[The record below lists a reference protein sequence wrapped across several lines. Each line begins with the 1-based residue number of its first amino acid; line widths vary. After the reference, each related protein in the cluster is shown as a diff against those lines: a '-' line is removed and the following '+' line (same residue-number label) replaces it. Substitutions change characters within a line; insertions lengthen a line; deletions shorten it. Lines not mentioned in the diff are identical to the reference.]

1 MVTLFW
7 GHTSTLN
14 FGAEVNYFVQ
24 RCSHKQDDA
33 LVYSF
38 FSKNRGPGIHKH
50 FLTLFL
56 RELLRA
62 NLKRKASQIV
72 EKYDLNLPPYPGG
85 QCFVRLS

>member
-14 FGAEVNYFVQ
+14 FGAEVKYFVQ

-50 FLTLFL
+50 FLTLLL

-72 EKYDLNLPPYPGG
+72 
-85 QCFVRLS
+85 FRLLKLIISN

>member
-14 FGAEVNYFVQ
+14 FGAEVKYFVQ

-33 LVYSF
+33 SCTL
-38 FSKNRGPGIHKH
+38 FSQNIAAPVGIHKH
-50 FLTLFL
+50 FLTLLL

-72 EKYDLNLPPYPGG
+72 
-85 QCFVRLS
+85 FRLLKLIISN

>member
-14 FGAEVNYFVQ
+14 FGAEVKYFVQ

-38 FSKNRGPGIHKH
+38 FSKYRGPGGYSQT
-50 FLTLFL
+50 FLNFALT
-56 RELLRA
+56 RVV
-62 NLKRKASQIV
+62 KSK
-72 EKYDLNLPPYPGG
+72 P
-85 QCFVRLS
+85 